1 MSDIQ
6 IRRKQQQHQHQQQP
20 QQEHRAVGN
29 LRSVDWV
36 SEQPWVKQAYQLTKN
51 RYVAVKQMPLIGLS
65 LVLPEM
71 CVVWWWTFLHNIPWP
86 AVVLST
92 LEWSDGI
99 VLRILTFTQQKV
111 EWWWD
116 VVDVRVMWIKES
128 ILYALDRYVT
138 FIDNYLLLPIQ
149 DKAFRVIAYFL
160 RPFTSLYKVI
170 STPPEVKKQQQQ
182 RQQQQQ
188 QQQQQ
193 LPLTRSPVEL
203 ISDDDDDDDN
213 FTDDSNLSDAS
224 YYDPRRPPTTTTTTT
239 TITSSRSSSS
249 SNRSKVVGGRVIRQK
264 QGQQEEEEEQEQ
276 EELGAQQRAH
286 TNPIS
291 GSSSSRSNNNNTNNN
306 NEGRLKEAM
315 YRRVKKELRVMRK
328 NSIRFSY
335 GIVNYARQVV
345 APRVQPYANSFQG
358 YCQKWVKDHNE
369 IQESLTPLKEAW
381 QSDKPPVRKVVA
393 LVRAL
398 FVVCLAY
405 LLRLVKGKRSRRTR
419 SMRSESLR
427 RRTQQQNLITCLPNP
442 TTITNNPTSS
452 SNNTPPLSPV
462 VSSPSAV
469 LRASALV
476 SSAPNSATNSSGG
489 ESPAS
494 SPEGGRRRRGFGRF
508 GSKRQRPGK

>member
-6 IRRKQQQHQHQQQP
+6 IRRKQQQQHQQPP

-111 EWWWD
+111 EW
-116 VVDVRVMWIKES
+116 
-128 ILYALDRYVT
+128 
-138 FIDNYLLLPIQ
+138 

-188 QQQQQ
+188 QQQQ

-203 ISDDDDDDDN
+203 ISEDDDDDDN

-239 TITSSRSSSS
+239 TTITSSRSSSS
-249 SNRSKVVGGRVIRQK
+249 SNRSKGP
-264 QGQQEEEEEQEQ
+264 
-276 EELGAQQRAH
+276 QRD
-286 TNPIS
+286 T
-291 GSSSSRSNNNNTNNN
+291 GVLNTA
-306 NEGRLKEAM
+306 E
-315 YRRVKKELRVMRK
+315 
-328 NSIRFSY
+328 
-335 GIVNYARQVV
+335 
-345 APRVQPYANSFQG
+345 
-358 YCQKWVKDHNE
+358 
-369 IQESLTPLKEAW
+369 EAW
-381 QSDKPPVRKVVA
+381 QTDKPPVRKVVA

-398 FVVCLAY
+398 FVVCLA
-405 LLRLVKGKRSRRTR
+405 
-419 SMRSESLR
+419 
-427 RRTQQQNLITCLPNP
+427 
-442 TTITNNPTSS
+442 
-452 SNNTPPLSPV
+452 
-462 VSSPSAV
+462 
-469 LRASALV
+469 
-476 SSAPNSATNSSGG
+476 
-489 ESPAS
+489 
-494 SPEGGRRRRGFGRF
+494 
-508 GSKRQRPGK
+508 